1 MRVHVICNGN
11 AYRSRLAEACLTALD
26 LGVEVMSSGVRA
38 DARRHQNAPRVT
50 DYVNRVLARHELPLI
65 THEPVQLTQE
75 MLDRGDL
82 LVAVNPVV
90 IDNMRAAFRLP
101 DGIRVWD
108 ISDFDEQTER
118 TDVDEHT
125 EHILAK
131 IQRHAEALAAEL
143 RH

>member
-1 MRVHVICNGN
+1 MRVHIICNGN
-11 AYRSRLAEACLTALD
+11 AYRSRLAEACLTSLD

-38 DARRHQNAPRVT
+38 DASRHQNVPRVT
-50 DYVNRVLARHELPLI
+50 DYVNRVLARHDLPLV
-65 THEPVQLTQE
+65 THDPVQLTQE

-125 EHILAK
+125 EHILAE
-131 IQRHAEALAAEL
+131 IQRHAEVLAAEL